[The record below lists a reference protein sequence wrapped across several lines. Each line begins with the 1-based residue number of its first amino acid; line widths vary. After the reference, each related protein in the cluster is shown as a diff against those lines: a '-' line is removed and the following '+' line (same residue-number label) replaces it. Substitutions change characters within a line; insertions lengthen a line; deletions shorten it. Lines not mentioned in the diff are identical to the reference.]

1 MSATSFDQ
9 DYDAPPL
16 APLRARPAGVKAAL
30 GMGLGASVILAAA
43 ALLIRHPAQTPA
55 VAETGAPMGAEA
67 PAKIA
72 AKVGAEP
79 ETAPGNRQ
87 GVASLDIDAPEFA
100 REKKIVAVGET
111 RDGAARVDSLTV
123 GQFAT
128 GGPFL
133 RIDVHPDLDP
143 RATNADFFLDMKNH
157 AQAAGLNVARIGQ
170 RATLTTRFGAFEAAD
185 IRLGQAGGETSERAC
200 LAARLVE
207 TKAPLEIAGIACGA
221 ATKPIDRV
229 AFSCLLDKL
238 NYSAGGDNRALNDF
252 FLTAELARGKGCAN
266 VSRDDLTAAI
276 PPQRAAR
283 AKPAAHANKPATQAK
298 KTNAVARSAPIRP
311 EAAKN

>member
-1 MSATSFDQ
+1 
-9 DYDAPPL
+9 
-16 APLRARPAGVKAAL
+16 
-30 GMGLGASVILAAA
+30 MGLGASVILAAA

-185 IRLGQAGGETSERAC
+185 IRL
-200 LAARLVE
+200 VE